1 VEAGWTHERRRGP
14 ELDATFRR
22 PTSRYKVVQ
31 LVPEW
36 IGNMGAASQ
45 GGWHA
50 EFVTDTTSDAAGGAA
65 VCRPDAIIPFKPV
78 RPTGFVLCLAGL
90 YIQSLNWHHCLGVF
104 AAREWGFCAG
114 PVNRR
119 VTPVCIRIGFSGVAG
134 AALMAPRRPFS

>member
-1 VEAGWTHERRRGP
+1 VEAGWTNERRRGP

-22 PTSRYKVVQ
+22 PTCRYKVVQ

-50 EFVTDTTSDAAGGAA
+50 EFVTDTTSDAARGAA

-90 YIQSLNWHHCLGVF
+90 YIQSLETGTTALASSPQESGLSAPASVI
-104 AAREWGFCAG
+104 AG
-114 PVNRR
+114 
-119 VTPVCIRIGFSGVAG
+119 
-134 AALMAPRRPFS
+134 